1 MKILFIG
8 DMVTPDS
15 IEVVARCIRQ
25 LKKTEKIDL
34 VIANGEN
41 IHTQNGINLK
51 QYQQLK
57 SVGVDVVTLG
67 NHTWNQPQI
76 YHFIDENDDI
86 VRPFNYPPDTPG
98 RGWTVTEAA
107 NHRQVAV
114 IVAMGNVYMS
124 TVTSPFQDIMKLVD
138 EIRAEGIKTIIVD
151 MHAEATSEKVAM
163 GRYLDGK
170 VTAVLGTHTHIPTA
184 DVQVLPGGTAYQ
196 TDVGMVGPVESVL
209 GMRIESSIN
218 RFITQRRVKFQQSDD
233 SEFWFQAALVEV
245 DNDGKAVSIER
256 VERRM
261 IIERKSV

>member
-1 MKILFIG
+1 M
-8 DMVTPDS
+8 
-15 IEVVARCIRQ
+15 
-25 LKKTEKIDL
+25 
-34 VIANGEN
+34 IANGEN

-67 NHTWNQPQI
+67 NHAWNQPQI
-76 YHFIDENDDI
+76 YHFIDENEDI

-98 RGWTVTEAA
+98 RGWTVAEAA
-107 NHRQVAV
+107 NHKQVAV

-124 TVTSPFQDIMKLVD
+124 TLTSPFQDIMKVVD

-184 DVQVLPGGTAYQ
+184 DTQVLPNGTAYQ
-196 TDVGMVGPVESVL
+196 TDIGMVGPVESVL
-209 GMRIESSIN
+209 GMRVESSIN
-218 RFITQRRVKFQQSDD
+218 RFVTQRRVKFQQSED
-233 SEFWFQAALVEV
+233 SEFLLQAALVEV
-245 DNDGKAVSIER
+245 DAEGKAIAIER
-256 VERRM
+256 IERKM